1 MAHSFF
7 CISGSLINLYNC
19 TQHHP
24 LALFLKLIQ
33 HYHKSFDMKKHIVIV
48 GGGFAGINLI
58 KSLVNDKR
66 FRITLVDKNNY
77 HFFPPLI
84 YQVATSFIEASNIS
98 YPFRKMI
105 SKYKNVNFHM
115 GSLVNVDHEHHSI
128 ETDNGILQYDYLVL
142 ALGTETNYFGME
154 NVEKCSL
161 SMKTIDEALYLRN
174 YMLLTLEEAARNK
187 DIKKAQKLQNIVIA
201 GGGPTGVE
209 LAGMIAEM
217 GSYIAEKEYP
227 EIKLSLSNI
236 YLIDALPALLSPM
249 SKTAQEAAHERLMK
263 LGVKIILN
271 VAVKDYVDQKV
282 ILADGR
288 SIETETLIWTSG
300 VIGREVP
307 GIPAENLGK
316 GRRILVDAYNKVQG
330 TKNIYALGDIAL
342 QFTDKN
348 FPKGHP
354 QLAQVA
360 IQHAVNLGKN
370 LKRLEDDKVLVPFS
384 YNNKGSMAIIS
395 KFNAVVDLPKFSY
408 KGFIAWLTWL
418 FIHIIPLITF
428 RSKAR
433 LAFNWLRL
441 FITNNPSIR
450 LILRPKKDTGQ

>member
-1 MAHSFF
+1 
-7 CISGSLINLYNC
+7 
-19 TQHHP
+19 
-24 LALFLKLIQ
+24 
-33 HYHKSFDMKKHIVIV
+33 MKKHIVIV
-48 GGGFAGINLI
+48 GGGFAGINLM
-58 KSLVNDKR
+58 KSLVNDTR

-105 SKYKNVNFHM
+105 SKYRNVNFHM
-115 GSLVNVDHEHHSI
+115 GSLVNVDHEHNSI
-128 ETDNGILQYDYLVL
+128 KTDSGVLQYDYLVL

-154 NVEKCSL
+154 NVKKCSL

-187 DIKKAQKLQNIVIA
+187 NIREAQKLQNIVIA

-236 YLIDALPALLSPM
+236 YLIDALPTLLSPM
-249 SKTAQEAAHERLMK
+249 SKMAQEAAHEKLTK

-288 SIETETLIWTSG
+288 TIDTETLIWTSG

-307 GIPAENLGK
+307 GLPAESIGK
-316 GRRILVDAYNKVQG
+316 GRRILVDAYNKVEG
-330 TKNIYALGDIAL
+330 MKNVYALGDISL
-342 QFTDKN
+342 QMTDKN

-360 IQHAVNLGKN
+360 IQHALNLGKN
-370 LKRLEDDKVLVPFS
+370 LKRMEEGKEQTPFT

-418 FIHIIPLITF
+418 FIHIIPLVTF

-450 LILRPKKDTGQ
+450 LILRPKKETGQYEQF

>member
-1 MAHSFF
+1 
-7 CISGSLINLYNC
+7 
-19 TQHHP
+19 
-24 LALFLKLIQ
+24 
-33 HYHKSFDMKKHIVIV
+33 MKKHIVIV
-48 GGGFAGINLI
+48 GGGFAGINLM
-58 KSLVNDKR
+58 KSLENDTR

-115 GSLVNVDHEHHSI
+115 GSLVNVDHEHNSI
-128 ETDNGILQYDYLVL
+128 ETDNGIIQYDYLVL

-154 NVEKCSL
+154 NVKKCSL

-174 YMLLTLEEAARNK
+174 YMLLTLEEASRNK
-187 DIKKAQKLQNIVIA
+187 NIKEAQKLQNIVIA

-236 YLIDALPALLSPM
+236 YLIDALPTLLSPM
-249 SKTAQEAAHERLMK
+249 SKMAQEAAHDKLTR

-271 VAVKDYVDQKV
+271 VAVKDYVDKKV
-282 ILADGR
+282 LLADGR
-288 SIETETLIWTSG
+288 IIETETLIWTSG
-300 VIGREVP
+300 VVGREVP
-307 GIPAENLGK
+307 GIPAESIGK

-330 TKNIYALGDIAL
+330 MKNVYALGDISL
-342 QFTDKN
+342 QLTDEN

-360 IQHAVNLGKN
+360 IQHALNLGKN
-370 LKRLEDDKVLVPFS
+370 LKRIEEEKVQVPFT

-450 LILRPKKDTGQ
+450 LILRPKKETGPYEQF

>member
-1 MAHSFF
+1 
-7 CISGSLINLYNC
+7 
-19 TQHHP
+19 
-24 LALFLKLIQ
+24 
-33 HYHKSFDMKKHIVIV
+33 MKKHIVIV
-48 GGGFAGINLI
+48 GGGFAGINLM
-58 KSLVNDKR
+58 KSLENDTR

-115 GSLVNVDHEHHSI
+115 GSLVNVDHEHNSI
-128 ETDNGILQYDYLVL
+128 ETDNGIIQYDYLVL

-154 NVEKCSL
+154 NVKKCSL

-174 YMLLTLEEAARNK
+174 YMLLTLEEASRNK
-187 DIKKAQKLQNIVIA
+187 NIKEAQKLQNIVIA

-236 YLIDALPALLSPM
+236 YLIDALPTLLSPM
-249 SKTAQEAAHERLMK
+249 SKMAQEAAHDKLTR

-271 VAVKDYVDQKV
+271 VAVKDYVDKKV
-282 ILADGR
+282 LLADGR
-288 SIETETLIWTSG
+288 TIETETLIWTSG
-300 VIGREVP
+300 VVGREVP
-307 GIPAENLGK
+307 GIPAESLGK

-330 TKNIYALGDIAL
+330 MKNVYALGDISL
-342 QFTDKN
+342 QLTDEN

-360 IQHAVNLGKN
+360 IQHALNLGKN
-370 LKRLEDDKVLVPFS
+370 LKRIEEEKVQVPFT

-450 LILRPKKDTGQ
+450 LILRPKKETGPYEQF